1 MDTWTDEHSR
11 LVAQAS
17 PPATDIDLDRTWEA
31 IQTGIETTA
40 PARRSRKGRLM
51 IGAGVAAAV
60 VSVSGV
66 AAAGILSARTGEYP
80 SDAEDLRLG
89 GPGEALDPAGGD
101 FRRVIEEEIRDI
113 PFPSLAA
120 RKVSVDEH
128 VRDLKRDNDPE
139 PRTQSVTSGAIRG
152 WTAVHAV
159 CSWSNEWVRAG
170 RAGDTTAEAEAA
182 RMLVGSR
189 HWPAITALDSVQR
202 NGTLRTD
209 VRDPETGQ
217 TTTGTIPDPTQ
228 YYFLRLVSKA
238 VKAGDV
244 DALGDTLADNAYC
257 IGTSL
262 VPDFQ
267 QALPAGFQGR

>member
-1 MDTWTDEHSR
+1 MDTWTNEHSR

-17 PPATDIDLDRTWEA
+17 PPVTEIDLDRTWAA
-31 IQTGIETTA
+31 IQTGIDTTA
-40 PARRSRKGRLM
+40 PARRSRRARLM

-66 AAAGILSARTGEYP
+66 AAAAILSARTGQYP

-101 FRRVIEEEIRDI
+101 FRQVIEEEIRDI
-113 PFPSLAA
+113 PFPSMAA
-120 RKVSVDEH
+120 RKISVDEH
-128 VRDLKRDNDPE
+128 VGDLSRDNDPA
-139 PRTQSVTSGAIRG
+139 SVTTGAIRG

-170 RAGDTTAEAEAA
+170 REGDTTAEAKAA
-182 RMLVGSR
+182 NMLVEAR

-202 NGTLRTD
+202 NGTLTMD
-209 VRDPETGQ
+209 VIDRETGQ
-217 TTTGTIPDPTQ
+217 TTTETIPDPTQ
-228 YYFLRLVSKA
+228 YYFLRLVSRA